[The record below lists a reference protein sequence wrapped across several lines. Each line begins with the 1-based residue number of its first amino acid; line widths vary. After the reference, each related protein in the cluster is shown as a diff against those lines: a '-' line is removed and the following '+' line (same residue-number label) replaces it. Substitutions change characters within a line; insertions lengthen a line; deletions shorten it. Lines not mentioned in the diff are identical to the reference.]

1 MNETEILENQETA
14 PAASP
19 TVDGS
24 TEESRSDDIVSSETV
39 QVIDTPEVLASKM
52 SYNVALLFVLSML
65 VGLIIF
71 HILSLIHISEP
82 TRH

>member
-52 SYNVALLFVLSML
+52 SYNVAVLFVLSMFCL
-65 VGLIIF
+65 LYT
-71 HILSLIHISEP
+71 SPSP
-82 TRH
+82 RDCS

>member
-24 TEESRSDDIVSSETV
+24 TEESRSDYIVSSETV
-39 QVIDTPEVLASKM
+39 QVIDTPEVFASKM
-52 SYNVALLFVLSML
+52 SYNVAVLFVLSML

-71 HILSLIHISEP
+71 HILSRRWQ
-82 TRH
+82 T

>member
-19 TVDGS
+19 TVVGS

-52 SYNVALLFVLSML
+52 SYNVAVLFVLSML

-71 HILSLIHISEP
+71 HILSRRWQ
-82 TRH
+82 T

>member
-1 MNETEILENQETA
+1 MNETEVLENQETA

-24 TEESRSDDIVSSETV
+24 TEESGSDDIVSSETV

-52 SYNVALLFVLSML
+52 SYNVAVLFILSML

-71 HILSLIHISEP
+71 HILSRRWQ
-82 TRH
+82 T

>member
-1 MNETEILENQETA
+1 MNETEVLENQETA

-52 SYNVALLFVLSML
+52 SYNVAVLFVLSML

-71 HILSLIHISEP
+71 HILSRRWQ
-82 TRH
+82 T

>member
-24 TEESRSDDIVSSETV
+24 TEESGSDDIVSSETI

-52 SYNVALLFVLSML
+52 SYNVAVLFVLSML

-71 HILSLIHISEP
+71 HILSRRWQ
-82 TRH
+82 T

>member
-52 SYNVALLFVLSML
+52 SYNVAVLFVLSRW
-65 VGLIIF
+65 VGISIF
-71 HILSLIHISEP
+71 HILSRRWE
-82 TRH
+82 T

>member
-1 MNETEILENQETA
+1 MNETEVLENQETA

-24 TEESRSDDIVSSETV
+24 TEESGSGDIVSSETV

-52 SYNVALLFVLSML
+52 SYNVAVLFVLSML
-65 VGLIIF
+65 VGLSYFIYYRGGG
-71 HILSLIHISEP
+71 
-82 TRH
+82 RHEF

>member
-1 MNETEILENQETA
+1 MNETEILDQETA

-52 SYNVALLFVLSML
+52 SYNVAVLFVLSML

-71 HILSLIHISEP
+71 HILSRRWQ
-82 TRH
+82 T

>member
-24 TEESRSDDIVSSETV
+24 TEESRSDDIVSSF
-39 QVIDTPEVLASKM
+39 QYIPC
-52 SYNVALLFVLSML
+52 YGLSTRGAGRTYRFRISIHPML
-65 VGLIIF
+65 RFIRTAGWEWI
-71 HILSLIHISEP
+71 
-82 TRH
+82 

>member
-24 TEESRSDDIVSSETV
+24 TEESGSDDIVSSETV

-71 HILSLIHISEP
+71 HILSRRWQ
-82 TRH
+82 T

>member
-52 SYNVALLFVLSML
+52 SYNVAVLFVLSIL

-71 HILSLIHISEP
+71 HILSRRWQ
-82 TRH
+82 T

>member
-1 MNETEILENQETA
+1 MNETEVLENQETA

-24 TEESRSDDIVSSETV
+24 TEESGSDDIVSSEPV
-39 QVIDTPEVLASKM
+39 QVIDTPKVLASKM
-52 SYNVALLFVLSML
+52 SYNVAVLFVLSML

-71 HILSLIHISEP
+71 HILSRRWQ
-82 TRH
+82 T

>member
-24 TEESRSDDIVSSETV
+24 TEESGTDDIVSSETV

-52 SYNVALLFVLSML
+52 SYNVAVLFVLSML

-71 HILSLIHISEP
+71 HILSRRWQ
-82 TRH
+82 T

>member
-1 MNETEILENQETA
+1 MNETEVLENQETS

-52 SYNVALLFVLSML
+52 SYNVAVLFVLSML

-71 HILSLIHISEP
+71 HILSRRWQ
-82 TRH
+82 T

>member
-1 MNETEILENQETA
+1 MNETEVLENQKTA

-24 TEESRSDDIVSSETV
+24 TEESGSDDIVSSETV

-52 SYNVALLFVLSML
+52 SYNVAVLFVLSML

-71 HILSLIHISEP
+71 HILSRRWQ
-82 TRH
+82 T

>member
-24 TEESRSDDIVSSETV
+24 TEENGSDDIVSSETV
-39 QVIDTPEVLASKM
+39 QVIDTPEVLASKR
-52 SYNVALLFVLSML
+52 SYNVAVLFVLSML

-71 HILSLIHISEP
+71 HILSRRWQ
-82 TRH
+82 T

>member
-1 MNETEILENQETA
+1 MNETEILEKQETA

-52 SYNVALLFVLSML
+52 SYNVAVLFVLSML

-71 HILSLIHISEP
+71 HILSRRWQ
-82 TRH
+82 T

>member
-1 MNETEILENQETA
+1 MNETEVLENQETA

-24 TEESRSDDIVSSETV
+24 TEESGSDDIVSSETV

-52 SYNVALLFVLSML
+52 SYNVAVLFVLSML

-71 HILSLIHISEP
+71 HILSRRWE
-82 TRH
+82 T

>member
-1 MNETEILENQETA
+1 MNETEVLENQETA

-19 TVDGS
+19 TIDGS

-52 SYNVALLFVLSML
+52 SYNVAVLFVLSML

-71 HILSLIHISEP
+71 HILSRRWQ
-82 TRH
+82 T

>member
-1 MNETEILENQETA
+1 MNETEVLENQETA

-24 TEESRSDDIVSSETV
+24 TEESVSDDIVSSETV

-52 SYNVALLFVLSML
+52 SYNVAVLFVLSML

-71 HILSLIHISEP
+71 HILSRRWQ
-82 TRH
+82 T

>member
-71 HILSLIHISEP
+71 HILSRRWK
-82 TRH
+82 T

>member
-71 HILSLIHISEP
+71 HILSRRWQ
-82 TRH
+82 T

>member
-1 MNETEILENQETA
+1 MNETEILENQETQETA

-52 SYNVALLFVLSML
+52 SYNVAVLFVLSML

-71 HILSLIHISEP
+71 HILSRRWQ
-82 TRH
+82 T

>member
-1 MNETEILENQETA
+1 MNETEVLENQETA

-24 TEESRSDDIVSSETV
+24 IEESGSDDIVSSETV

-52 SYNVALLFVLSML
+52 SYNVAVLFVLSML

-71 HILSLIHISEP
+71 HILSRRWQ
-82 TRH
+82 T

>member
-1 MNETEILENQETA
+1 MNETEVLENQETA

-24 TEESRSDDIVSSETV
+24 TEESGSDDIVSSETV
-39 QVIDTPEVLASKM
+39 QVIDTPKVLASKM
-52 SYNVALLFVLSML
+52 SYNVAVLFVLSML

-71 HILSLIHISEP
+71 HILSRRWQ
-82 TRH
+82 T

>member
-1 MNETEILENQETA
+1 MNETEVLENQETT

-24 TEESRSDDIVSSETV
+24 TEESGSDDIVSSETV

-52 SYNVALLFVLSML
+52 SYNVAVLFVLSML

-71 HILSLIHISEP
+71 HILSRRWQ
-82 TRH
+82 T

>member
-1 MNETEILENQETA
+1 MNENEILENQETA

-52 SYNVALLFVLSML
+52 SYNVAVLFVLSML

-71 HILSLIHISEP
+71 HILSRRWQ
-82 TRH
+82 T

>member
-14 PAASP
+14 PAASS

-39 QVIDTPEVLASKM
+39 QVIDTSDVLAPQM
-52 SYNVALLFVLSML
+52 SYNVAVLFVLSML
-65 VGLIIF
+65 AGLIIF
-71 HILSLIHISEP
+71 HILSRRWQ
-82 TRH
+82 T

>member
-39 QVIDTPEVLASKM
+39 QVIDTPEVLASKI
-52 SYNVALLFVLSML
+52 SYNVAVLFVLSML

-71 HILSLIHISEP
+71 HILSRRWQ
-82 TRH
+82 T

>member
-14 PAASP
+14 PDASP

-24 TEESRSDDIVSSETV
+24 TEESGSDDIVSSETV

-52 SYNVALLFVLSML
+52 SYNVAVLFVLSML

-71 HILSLIHISEP
+71 HILSRRWQ
-82 TRH
+82 T

>member
-14 PAASP
+14 PAASL

-52 SYNVALLFVLSML
+52 SYNVAVLFVLSML

-71 HILSLIHISEP
+71 HILSRRWQ
-82 TRH
+82 T

>member
-14 PAASP
+14 RAASP
-19 TVDGS
+19 TIDGS

-52 SYNVALLFVLSML
+52 SYNVAVLFVLSML

-71 HILSLIHISEP
+71 HILSRRWQ
-82 TRH
+82 T

>member
-39 QVIDTPEVLASKM
+39 QAIDTPEVLASKM

-71 HILSLIHISEP
+71 HILSRRWQ
-82 TRH
+82 T

>member
-52 SYNVALLFVLSML
+52 SYNVAVLFVLSML

-71 HILSLIHISEP
+71 HILSRRWQS
-82 TRH
+82 

>member
-24 TEESRSDDIVSSETV
+24 TEESGTDDIVSSETV
-39 QVIDTPEVLASKM
+39 LVIDTPEVLASKM
-52 SYNVALLFVLSML
+52 SYNVAVLFVLSML

-71 HILSLIHISEP
+71 HILSQRWQ
-82 TRH
+82 T

>member
-1 MNETEILENQETA
+1 MNETEVLENQETA

-24 TEESRSDDIVSSETV
+24 TEESGSDDIVSSETV

-71 HILSLIHISEP
+71 HILSRRWQ
-82 TRH
+82 T

>member
-52 SYNVALLFVLSML
+52 SYNVAVLFVLSML

-71 HILSLIHISEP
+71 HIL
-82 TRH
+82 